1 MKMLALVPVRVGLEQ
16 VLGLDQ
22 AREAAGQARVWGW
35 AERPDRQ
42 RLIQILMT

>member
-1 MKMLALVPVRVGLEQ
+1 MKMPVPVPVMAGLEQ

-42 RLIQILMT
+42 QLIQILMT